1 VKMIL
6 AEDVAAKA
14 KRRVL
19 VFIFTKGTAAC
30 QLMFGRGERSR
41 EKGRARGDRYL
52 NLHFVLHVVLHV
64 AHPAQR
70 DLRVVDRAAAV
81 ILYIGGGEDETKP
94 LTLIRRRRANAILV
108 IGGIPLA
115 GKGYFRD

>member
-1 VKMIL
+1 MIL

-30 QLMFGRGERSR
+30 QLMFGRGDRSR

-64 AHPAQR
+64 AVRYWLIQIR
-70 DLRVVDRAAAV
+70 EICGL
-81 ILYIGGGEDETKP
+81 
-94 LTLIRRRRANAILV
+94 LT
-108 IGGIPLA
+108 GQPQSF
-115 GKGYFRD
+115 YT